1 MKTKILVCYHKKDK
15 LYKNDILVPIHC
27 GRAVAMEESKDG
39 KISQKDYQWLLKNTI
54 GDNTGD
60 NISELNRDINEWSA
74 IYWAWKNYDKLGNP
88 DYIGLMHYRRLF
100 DFSGIIDTTNKKNLL
115 DKLGLKQEGL
125 DNIFQKYDFV
135 YREGFNIQD
144 KTLHTFE
151 VYQKTVNLSES
162 YHPLLYKEYE
172 KFKEEQIFY
181 CNNMFIMK
189 KEDFFNMCEEVFPL
203 MFDIINKP
211 KEEKTTQFRE
221 WINKNWSNQRLDKAI
236 NKLLVYGYYPRYT
249 SYLMEYISC
258 FYFMYLKDKYKE
270 RALSGSIF
278 FAEDTNKK
286 NKRGLLRKI
295 FSVRNE
301 YSHNKKY
308 KVITIAGIKIK
319 IRTDK
324 AKEKA
329 LAKAKAKSY
338 DPKLSTKEK
347 KLILEEQFERYV
359 GYKPSIDK
367 PKTFNEKIQ
376 WLKLYNEDPLLTK
389 CADKYLVREYVKEKI
404 GEQYLIPLLGVWDK
418 AEDIDFD
425 KLPDK
430 FVLKVNWGS
439 GQNIIV
445 KDKSKL
451 DIQDT
456 VQKLNK
462 WMEPH
467 SNHYFYSFEWCYKDI
482 QPKIIAEEYIQQDNG
497 DLYDYK
503 FFCFNGKAQILE
515 FITDRFTNQAN
526 NFFNNN
532 LQKLNIK
539 YDGKNNSDI
548 QPDRNITLKIKELS
562 EKLAINFYHAR
573 IDFYAIN
580 KKIYFGEITFYS
592 AAGLGKIA
600 PLEWDYKLGDMLTLP
615 ERANNG
621 NKNGIKL

>member
-482 QPKIIAEEYIQQDNG
+482 QPKIIAEEYIEQMDG
-497 DLYDYK
+497 YLVDYK
-503 FFCFNGKAQILE
+503 IHIFEGNPFLAQIIDRWESHKETIYKIDSWQKTELHFTYELLE
-515 FITDRFTNQAN
+515 KKFDKLPSFEII
-526 NFFNNN
+526 
-532 LQKLNIK
+532 QKL
-539 YDGKNNSDI
+539 SE
-548 QPDRNITLKIKELS
+548 ELS
-562 EKLAINFYHAR
+562 KDFCYVRA
-573 IDFYAIN
+573 DFYDIN
-580 KKIYFGEITFYS
+580 SKIYFGELTFYPGCGFLS
-592 AAGLGKIA
+592 M
-600 PLEWDYKLGDMLTLP
+600 PLSWDKKLGDMLTLP